1 MYVEIRSEEFDI
13 STQPLLL
20 SSLSKILSCLSR
32 AKTFFVSSQGEDLF
46 RIILGED
53 LSCVI
58 LGEDLF
64 CVILG
69 EDLSCVIPDLIR
81 DPSSGDALCKDL
93 LRAVD
98 PGSSPG

>member
-32 AKTFFVSSQGEDLF
+32 AKTFFVSSQGEDL
-46 RIILGED
+46 
-53 LSCVI
+53 SCVI
-58 LGEDLF
+58 L
-64 CVILG
+64 
-69 EDLSCVIPDLIR
+69 DLIR